1 MEKLVEI
8 FPNPLKLIPS
18 KNSPYLESKLNLK
31 NLTNNY
37 VIFKIF
43 NSNSK
48 IYSAKPSKSFIPPKE
63 SKNINIKRFTKEEM
77 SSNKGK
83 EQFLLLFYTIDKI
96 INNNDEVKEAFDSKL
111 FNPESKQESLI
122 SVIINDNTKDNTIN
136 SENIYNE
143 NDLNEVGDDEQKEI
157 KIYENLIDNLK
168 NEYNKTNQKIVELEK
183 ILEVIKT
190 QKQLKDQ
197 KDKAISLTRND
208 NKKNH
213 DKIQN
218 NIILISIILLG
229 LVFGANIACK
239 YNKFFVHKKRII
251 KQIIINKSENYIE
264 NKINEINN
272 IKPIHKIGYIDKD
285 FLTWK
290 FFIALYLC
298 FLEFII

>member
-8 FPNPLKLIPS
+8 FPDPLNLIPS
-18 KNSPYLESKLNLK
+18 KNTSYLESKLNLK

-43 NSNSK
+43 NNNSK

-63 SKNINIKRFTKEEM
+63 TKNINIKRFTKEEI

-83 EQFLLLFYTIDKI
+83 DQFLLLFYTVDKI
-96 INNNDEVKEAFDSKL
+96 INNNDEAKEAFDSKL
-111 FNPESKQESLI
+111 YNPESKQESLI
-122 SVIINDNTKDNTIN
+122 SVIINDDIKDNAIN

-157 KIYENLIDNLK
+157 KIYDRLINNLR
-168 NEYNKTNQKIVELEK
+168 NEYNKTNQNIVDLEK
-183 ILEVIKT
+183 MLEVIQT
-190 QKQLKDQ
+190 QKKLKYE
-197 KDKAISLTRND
+197 KDKAISVTRRFD
-208 NKKNH
+208 KKNY

-229 LVFGANIACK
+229 LVFGANLACK
-239 YNKFFVHKKRII
+239 YNKVFIQKKRII
-251 KQIIINKSENYIE
+251 KQIIINTNENFIQ
-264 NKINEINN
+264 NKINEFNN
-272 IKPIHKIGYIDKD
+272 IKSKQMGYMNND

-298 FLEFII
+298 FLGFII

>member
-1 MEKLVEI
+1 
-8 FPNPLKLIPS
+8 
-18 KNSPYLESKLNLK
+18 
-31 NLTNNY
+31 
-37 VIFKIF
+37 
-43 NSNSK
+43 
-48 IYSAKPSKSFIPPKE
+48 
-63 SKNINIKRFTKEEM
+63 
-77 SSNKGK
+77 
-83 EQFLLLFYTIDKI
+83 
-96 INNNDEVKEAFDSKL
+96 
-111 FNPESKQESLI
+111 LI
-122 SVIINDNTKDNTIN
+122 SVIINDDIKDNAIN

-229 LVFGANIACK
+229 LVFGANLACK